1 MTTPEPPVRRRRPVE
16 LTVVVVLAYVQ
27 GVLDV
32 GVGILLLLTRYLDE
46 VRAEGDAFF
55 MSVLGA
61 AVILFGLLVI
71 AVASGIARGDR
82 IARIVLTVGVTLSL
96 ALDAASIIVAPTES
110 WGSVASGVIGIA
122 ILLIIWTGR
131 GARHFRKT
139 PAPTV

>member
-32 GVGILLLLTRYLDE
+32 GLGILLLLTRYLDE

-96 ALDAASIIVAPTES
+96 ALDAASIIVAPTS

>member
-1 MTTPEPPVRRRRPVE
+1 MTASEPPARRRRPAE
-16 LTVVVVLAYVQ
+16 LTVVVVLAYAQ

-32 GVGILLLLTRYLDE
+32 ALGILLLLTRYDDE
-46 VRAEGDAFF
+46 IRADGDAFV
-55 MSVLGA
+55 MSILGA

-82 IARIVLTVGVTLSL
+82 VARIVLTIGVALSL
-96 ALDAASIIVAPTES
+96 ALDAASIAVAPTQS
-110 WGSVASGVIGIA
+110 WGNVASAVIGVA

-139 PAPTV
+139 ATPTA

>member
-1 MTTPEPPVRRRRPVE
+1 VSGSPQRRRRPWE
-16 LTVVVVLAYVQ
+16 LTIVVVLAYIQ

-32 GVGILLLLTRYLDE
+32 ALGIVLLLTRYLDD

-55 MSVLGA
+55 VTVVGA

-82 IARIVLTVGVTLSL
+82 VARIVLTVGVSLSL
-96 ALDAASIIVAPTES
+96 ALDAASIVIDPS
-110 WGSVASGVIGIA
+110 QPWGSVVSAAIGVA
-122 ILLIIWTGR
+122 ILVISWTGR
-131 GARHFRKT
+131 GARHFRRA